1 EAAEEYVRGE
11 RSDFVWGFGDAKRHF
26 EVFWD
31 VSDGSPVG
39 RPASEWHRYVQRIG
53 LGLHLADPKFLR
65 FCRAPALACVLEHAI
80 APPVKIV
87 LSVVVYKQP
96 NQKVGY
102 YPWHQD
108 AVYVRTEPL
117 SLVNTFIALDDMT
130 KENGCLE
137 VAPGSHRLG
146 LDPHPHTPTHISVED
161 NSPGYKHRDF
171 RPEETVSLPIGQGS
185 VVFLPGTTYHTSGIN
200 RTNRPRRSLLFDSVS
215 GTAKVH
221 PDSLIHEPPEG
232 WVLIRNEPAVCAP

>member
-1 EAAEEYVRGE
+1 MLRCDKEEPLSEQERWQLQDDGYLVREGIFSRKQCEALNAHMLRKIEEAAEEYVTGART
-11 RSDFVWGFGDAKRHF
+11 DFVSSFGKSKRHF

-31 VSDGSPVG
+31 FSDSFPIELV
-39 RPASEWHRYVQRIG
+39 ASEWHHYVQRIG
-53 LGLHLADPKFLR
+53 HGLHLVDPEFLR
-65 FCRAPALACVLEHAI
+65 FCRAPALACVLEQAI

-137 VAPGSHRLG
+137 VVPGTQRLG
-146 LDPHPHTPTHISVED
+146 LEAHPHTPTHISIED
-161 NSPGYKHRDF
+161 NSPGYKHRTF
-171 RPEETVSLPIGQGS
+171 RPEEVVSLPIEQGS
-185 VVFLPGTTYHTSGIN
+185 VIILPGTT
-200 RTNRPRRSLLFDSVS
+200 
-215 GTAKVH
+215 
-221 PDSLIHEPPEG
+221 
-232 WVLIRNEPAVCAP
+232 